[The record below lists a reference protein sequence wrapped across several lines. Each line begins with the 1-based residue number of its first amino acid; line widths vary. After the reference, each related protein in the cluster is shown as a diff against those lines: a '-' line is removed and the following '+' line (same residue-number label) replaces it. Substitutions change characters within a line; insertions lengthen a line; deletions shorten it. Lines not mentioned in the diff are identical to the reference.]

1 MTKSKFVSIIFTAMF
16 ITVLFTAKMASASV
30 PKTNYEISP
39 VTGFSTGTFAKQS
52 QNVQRNEIVVAD
64 NGEMTPEMLFWQS
77 IKDGDDPA
85 SFQAYLNQYPNGHFA
100 SLARLKLK
108 GSHASGVTP
117 PNTPPK
123 SNLPNQCDVLAA
135 TVLFRKRYKPFKDK
149 G

>member
-77 IKDGDDPA
+77 IKDGDDL
-85 SFQAYLNQYPNGHFA
+85 SNVSAYGTN
-100 SLARLKLK
+100 
-108 GSHASGVTP
+108 
-117 PNTPPK
+117 
-123 SNLPNQCDVLAA
+123 
-135 TVLFRKRYKPFKDK
+135 
-149 G
+149 